1 MVIMTKW
8 LKDMS
13 LGLKSLEFNADSIL
27 GGYNCSSLIPQA
39 SLLAQN
45 S

>member
-1 MVIMTKW
+1 MYGNCDKVVK
-8 LKDMS
+8 
-13 LGLKSLEFNADSIL
+13 GLNSLEFNADNIL